1 VQDSSHKKEKR
12 IEILKVAKKMFAHY
26 GFKKT
31 SMDDIATNMGLAKT
45 SLYYYFKSK
54 NKLFKAVVEYE
65 SELLLTKLEEEV
77 SKQNSPEQKIKLY
90 FITRMN
96 YLKKFINLHK
106 LTTSVA
112 REVLAYAEE
121 TRVKFLN
128 AEKKIILEILNMG
141 LDKKVFKI
149 DNPELV
155 ALGLI
160 ASIKGLESSILSH
173 DDREIISSN
182 FEEMLNILLHG
193 IVKK

>member
-1 VQDSSHKKEKR
+1 MQDSSHKKEKR